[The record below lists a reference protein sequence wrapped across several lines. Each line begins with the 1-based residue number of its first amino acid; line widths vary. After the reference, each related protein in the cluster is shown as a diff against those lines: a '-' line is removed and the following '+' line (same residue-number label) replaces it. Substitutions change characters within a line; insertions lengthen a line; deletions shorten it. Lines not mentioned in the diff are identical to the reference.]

1 MRGNRKL
8 RKLPWQTKILQ
19 VPRTLDSRCPSR
31 KSACETIYQRSGAG
45 LSQHTRGDCGY
56 SVERSTEG
64 KREILAL
71 VHVSWGDP
79 CGSGHGELRAEQLQ
93 VLALAISKLQPQ
105 NAGVRHLDF
114 RPKRPTRIRG
124 RHWLVPFRETA
135 ARYIR
140 RSSGAPPEG
149 TNSSRLVSAPVSM
162 TIAATKEAAV
172 VPALA
177 ISVWVWPSLRAL

>member
-8 RKLPWQTKILQ
+8 RKLPWRTKILQ
-19 VPRTLDSRCPSR
+19 VPGTLDSRCPSR
-31 KSACETIYQRSGAG
+31 KSACETIYRRSGAG
-45 LSQHTRGDCGY
+45 LIAAHPRGDCGY

-105 NAGVRHLDF
+105 HAGVRHLDF

-124 RHWLVPFRETA
+124 CHRLVPFK
-135 ARYIR
+135 
-140 RSSGAPPEG
+140 G
-149 TNSSRLVSAPVSM
+149 NSSTLHSSQ
-162 TIAATKEAAV
+162 
-172 VPALA
+172 
-177 ISVWVWPSLRAL
+177 